1 MNYSEPLLCNRYY
14 HLFNHAVG
22 SDNLFKEKENYLY
35 FLRKFGQYISPV
47 CKTYA
52 YCLMPNHFHFLI
64 KVREEERLLSFYHAL
79 KKNRKAEKE
88 PDLSKITMQQFSN
101 FFNAYAKAFNLRYN
115 RRGAL
120 FIDYVRRKEVNDERY
135 FSNLIRYIHYN
146 PVHHGFCKN
155 IDDWEFS
162 SYGSILSDRKSALEK
177 EKVLE
182 WFGSK
187 SDYRRFHETQ
197 PFAWKSNEIEILEFV

>member
-1 MNYSEPLLCNRYY
+1 MKGK
-14 HLFNHAVG
+14 A
-22 SDNLFKEKENYLY
+22 
-35 FLRKFGQYISPV
+35 
-47 CKTYA
+47 KTD
-52 YCLMPNHFHFLI
+52 
-64 KVREEERLLSFYHAL
+64 
-79 KKNRKAEKE
+79 KA
-88 PDLSKITMQQFSN
+88 PDLSKFIMQQFSN
-101 FFNAYAKAFNLRYN
+101 FFNAYAKAFNIRYK

-162 SYGSILSDRKSALEK
+162 SYGAILSDRKSSLEK
-177 EKVLE
+177 GKVLE

-187 SDYRRFHETQ
+187 SDFLRFHEILL
-197 PFAWKSNEIEILEFV
+197 FAWKSNEIEILEFV